1 MALIEVKELHLHID
15 FTGLDHKANKIL
27 TQLFNLQN
35 QMAKTKEE
43 LKAEFAA
50 GFGELKSSLA
60 NIAADIDRLIAGT
73 EPQGG
78 LTEAEV
84 EEQLTELRDVS
95 AALKAA
101 SEKVPEQPEP

>member
-1 MALIEVKELHLHID
+1 MR
-15 FTGLDHKANKIL
+15 FQLDVNININPIQQGEIIKLLNKLSI
-27 TQLFNLQN
+27 

-43 LKAEFAA
+43 LKAEFAT

-78 LTEAEV
+78 LTEEEV
-84 EEQLTELRDVS
+84 EEQLTELRSVS
-95 AALKAA
+95 AALKLA
-101 SEKVPEQPEP
+101 SEKVPEPPAPEA